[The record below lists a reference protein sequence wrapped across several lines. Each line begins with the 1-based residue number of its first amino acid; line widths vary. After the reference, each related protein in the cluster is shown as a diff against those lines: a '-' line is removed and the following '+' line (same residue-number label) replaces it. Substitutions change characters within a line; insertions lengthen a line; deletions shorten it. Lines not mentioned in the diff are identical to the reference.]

1 MLISVCQSIIN
12 LNCKSYATKFKT
24 TGVGNLAHKLWRL
37 GSLIQGGVQAK
48 ISEE

>member
-1 MLISVCQSIIN
+1 M
-12 LNCKSYATKFKT
+12 KFKT
-24 TGVGNLAHKLWRL
+24 TRVRNLAHKLQHL